1 MNFDSLLPLL
11 IAVVLIFAVMR
22 RVDAYAY
29 AVAGARDGI
38 KTVLR
43 IFPALLMLMFAVG
56 ALRASGAYDCMCRML
71 DPILGAV
78 GIPPETA
85 PLILIRPIS
94 GSGALAVATDIII
107 QYGPDSLVGKTAA
120 VMMGSTE
127 TTFYAISVYL
137 GAAKIR
143 SSWKIMLS
151 AILADITG
159 FIAAAAA
166 GAEAARTRGKG
177 PLATGLL
184 IGVVITTL
192 LLMTGFIIA
201 GSELAPDG
209 ILSVAAFT
217 VSGAA
222 AGSVLLRNVGRK
234 RKKRPVRRKAA
245 KLT

>member
-1 MNFDSLLPLL
+1 MPEKRTDTADISFVIKAVIYWLLTA
-11 IAVVLIFAVMR
+11 I
-22 RVDAYAY
+22 
-29 AVAGARDGI
+29 
-38 KTVLR
+38 
-43 IFPALLMLMFAVG
+43 PALLLASAALSLTNADGAKFAY
-56 ALRASGAYDCMCRML
+56 AS
-71 DPILGAV
+71 
-78 GIPPETA
+78 
-85 PLILIRPIS
+85 
-94 GSGALAVATDIII
+94 
-107 QYGPDSLVGKTAA
+107 AA
-120 VMMGSTE
+120 VS
-127 TTFYAISVYL
+127 
-137 GAAKIR
+137 
-143 SSWKIMLS
+143 
-151 AILADITG
+151 

-166 GAEAARTRGKG
+166 GAEAAWTRGKG

>member
-1 MNFDSLLPLL
+1 MPEKRTDTADISFV
-11 IAVVLIFAVMR
+11 IKAVM
-22 RVDAYAY
+22 YWLL
-29 AVAGARDGI
+29 
-38 KTVLR
+38 TV
-43 IFPALLMLMFAVG
+43 IPALL
-56 ALRASGAYDCMCRML
+56 
-71 DPILGAV
+71 
-78 GIPPETA
+78 
-85 PLILIRPIS
+85 
-94 GSGALAVATDIII
+94 LA
-107 QYGPDSLVGKTAA
+107 SLVLSLTNADGAKFAYASAA
-120 VMMGSTE
+120 VS
-127 TTFYAISVYL
+127 
-137 GAAKIR
+137 
-143 SSWKIMLS
+143 
-151 AILADITG
+151 

-166 GAEAARTRGKG
+166 GAEAARKRGKG

>member
-1 MNFDSLLPLL
+1 MPEKRTDTADISFVIKAVIYWLLTA
-11 IAVVLIFAVMR
+11 I
-22 RVDAYAY
+22 
-29 AVAGARDGI
+29 
-38 KTVLR
+38 
-43 IFPALLMLMFAVG
+43 PALLLASAALSLTNADGAKFAY
-56 ALRASGAYDCMCRML
+56 AS
-71 DPILGAV
+71 
-78 GIPPETA
+78 
-85 PLILIRPIS
+85 
-94 GSGALAVATDIII
+94 
-107 QYGPDSLVGKTAA
+107 AA
-120 VMMGSTE
+120 VS
-127 TTFYAISVYL
+127 
-137 GAAKIR
+137 
-143 SSWKIMLS
+143 
-151 AILADITG
+151 

-177 PLATGLL
+177 TLATGLL

>member
-1 MNFDSLLPLL
+1 MPEKRTDTADISFVIKAVIYWLLTA
-11 IAVVLIFAVMR
+11 I
-22 RVDAYAY
+22 
-29 AVAGARDGI
+29 
-38 KTVLR
+38 
-43 IFPALLMLMFAVG
+43 PALLLASAALSLTNADGAKFAY
-56 ALRASGAYDCMCRML
+56 AS
-71 DPILGAV
+71 
-78 GIPPETA
+78 
-85 PLILIRPIS
+85 
-94 GSGALAVATDIII
+94 
-107 QYGPDSLVGKTAA
+107 AA
-120 VMMGSTE
+120 VS
-127 TTFYAISVYL
+127 
-137 GAAKIR
+137 
-143 SSWKIMLS
+143 
-151 AILADITG
+151 

-166 GAEAARTRGKG
+166 GAEAARARGKG

>member
-1 MNFDSLLPLL
+1 MPEKRTDTADISFVIKAVIYWLLTA
-11 IAVVLIFAVMR
+11 I
-22 RVDAYAY
+22 
-29 AVAGARDGI
+29 
-38 KTVLR
+38 
-43 IFPALLMLMFAVG
+43 PALLLASAALSLTNADGAKFAY
-56 ALRASGAYDCMCRML
+56 AS
-71 DPILGAV
+71 
-78 GIPPETA
+78 
-85 PLILIRPIS
+85 
-94 GSGALAVATDIII
+94 
-107 QYGPDSLVGKTAA
+107 AA
-120 VMMGSTE
+120 VS
-127 TTFYAISVYL
+127 
-137 GAAKIR
+137 
-143 SSWKIMLS
+143 
-151 AILADITG
+151 

-166 GAEAARTRGKG
+166 GAAAAGAAAARTRGKG

>member
-1 MNFDSLLPLL
+1 MSEKRTDTADISFVIKAVIYWLLTA
-11 IAVVLIFAVMR
+11 I
-22 RVDAYAY
+22 
-29 AVAGARDGI
+29 
-38 KTVLR
+38 
-43 IFPALLMLMFAVG
+43 PALLLASAALSLTNADGAKFAY
-56 ALRASGAYDCMCRML
+56 AS
-71 DPILGAV
+71 
-78 GIPPETA
+78 
-85 PLILIRPIS
+85 
-94 GSGALAVATDIII
+94 
-107 QYGPDSLVGKTAA
+107 AA
-120 VMMGSTE
+120 VS
-127 TTFYAISVYL
+127 
-137 GAAKIR
+137 
-143 SSWKIMLS
+143 
-151 AILADITG
+151 

-166 GAEAARTRGKG
+166 GAGAARTRGKG

>member
-1 MNFDSLLPLL
+1 MPEKRTDTADISFVIKAVIYWLLTA
-11 IAVVLIFAVMR
+11 I
-22 RVDAYAY
+22 
-29 AVAGARDGI
+29 
-38 KTVLR
+38 
-43 IFPALLMLMFAVG
+43 PALLLASAALSLTNADGAKFAY
-56 ALRASGAYDCMCRML
+56 AS
-71 DPILGAV
+71 
-78 GIPPETA
+78 
-85 PLILIRPIS
+85 
-94 GSGALAVATDIII
+94 
-107 QYGPDSLVGKTAA
+107 AA
-120 VMMGSTE
+120 VS
-127 TTFYAISVYL
+127 
-137 GAAKIR
+137 
-143 SSWKIMLS
+143 
-151 AILADITG
+151 

-166 GAEAARTRGKG
+166 GAAAARTRGKG

>member
-1 MNFDSLLPLL
+1 MPEKRTDTADISFVIKAVIYWLLTA
-11 IAVVLIFAVMR
+11 I
-22 RVDAYAY
+22 
-29 AVAGARDGI
+29 
-38 KTVLR
+38 
-43 IFPALLMLMFAVG
+43 PALLLASAALSLTNADGAKFAY
-56 ALRASGAYDCMCRML
+56 AS
-71 DPILGAV
+71 
-78 GIPPETA
+78 
-85 PLILIRPIS
+85 
-94 GSGALAVATDIII
+94 
-107 QYGPDSLVGKTAA
+107 AA
-120 VMMGSTE
+120 VS
-127 TTFYAISVYL
+127 
-137 GAAKIR
+137 
-143 SSWKIMLS
+143 
-151 AILADITG
+151 

-192 LLMTGFIIA
+192 LLMTGFIVA

>member
-1 MNFDSLLPLL
+1 MPEKRTDTADISFVIKAVIYWLLTA
-11 IAVVLIFAVMR
+11 I
-22 RVDAYAY
+22 
-29 AVAGARDGI
+29 
-38 KTVLR
+38 
-43 IFPALLMLMFAVG
+43 PALLLASASLSLTNADGAKFAY
-56 ALRASGAYDCMCRML
+56 AS
-71 DPILGAV
+71 
-78 GIPPETA
+78 
-85 PLILIRPIS
+85 
-94 GSGALAVATDIII
+94 
-107 QYGPDSLVGKTAA
+107 AA
-120 VMMGSTE
+120 VS
-127 TTFYAISVYL
+127 
-137 GAAKIR
+137 
-143 SSWKIMLS
+143 
-151 AILADITG
+151 

-177 PLATGLL
+177 PLTTGLL

>member
-1 MNFDSLLPLL
+1 MPEKRTDTADISFVIKAVIYWLLTAIPVLLLASAALSLTNADGANF
-11 IAVVLIFAVMR
+11 
-22 RVDAYAY
+22 AYAS
-29 AVAGARDGI
+29 AA
-38 KTVLR
+38 
-43 IFPALLMLMFAVG
+43 
-56 ALRASGAYDCMCRML
+56 AS
-71 DPILGAV
+71 
-78 GIPPETA
+78 
-85 PLILIRPIS
+85 
-94 GSGALAVATDIII
+94 
-107 QYGPDSLVGKTAA
+107 
-120 VMMGSTE
+120 
-127 TTFYAISVYL
+127 
-137 GAAKIR
+137 
-143 SSWKIMLS
+143 
-151 AILADITG
+151 

>member
-1 MNFDSLLPLL
+1 MPEKRTDTADISFVIKAVIYWLLTA
-11 IAVVLIFAVMR
+11 I
-22 RVDAYAY
+22 
-29 AVAGARDGI
+29 
-38 KTVLR
+38 
-43 IFPALLMLMFAVG
+43 PALL
-56 ALRASGAYDCMCRML
+56 
-71 DPILGAV
+71 
-78 GIPPETA
+78 
-85 PLILIRPIS
+85 
-94 GSGALAVATDIII
+94 LA
-107 QYGPDSLVGKTAA
+107 SLVLSLTNADGAKFAYASAA
-120 VMMGSTE
+120 VS
-127 TTFYAISVYL
+127 
-137 GAAKIR
+137 
-143 SSWKIMLS
+143 
-151 AILADITG
+151 

-166 GAEAARTRGKG
+166 GAEAARKRGKG

>member
-1 MNFDSLLPLL
+1 MPEKRTDTADISFVIKAVIYWLLTA
-11 IAVVLIFAVMR
+11 I
-22 RVDAYAY
+22 
-29 AVAGARDGI
+29 
-38 KTVLR
+38 
-43 IFPALLMLMFAVG
+43 PALLLASAALSLTNADGAKFAY
-56 ALRASGAYDCMCRML
+56 AS
-71 DPILGAV
+71 
-78 GIPPETA
+78 
-85 PLILIRPIS
+85 
-94 GSGALAVATDIII
+94 
-107 QYGPDSLVGKTAA
+107 AA
-120 VMMGSTE
+120 VS
-127 TTFYAISVYL
+127 
-137 GAAKIR
+137 
-143 SSWKIMLS
+143 
-151 AILADITG
+151 

-166 GAEAARTRGKG
+166 GSAAARTRGKG

>member
-1 MNFDSLLPLL
+1 MSENRTDTADISFVIKAVIYWLLTA
-11 IAVVLIFAVMR
+11 I
-22 RVDAYAY
+22 
-29 AVAGARDGI
+29 
-38 KTVLR
+38 
-43 IFPALLMLMFAVG
+43 PALLLASAALSLTNADGAKFAY
-56 ALRASGAYDCMCRML
+56 AS
-71 DPILGAV
+71 
-78 GIPPETA
+78 
-85 PLILIRPIS
+85 
-94 GSGALAVATDIII
+94 
-107 QYGPDSLVGKTAA
+107 AA
-120 VMMGSTE
+120 VS
-127 TTFYAISVYL
+127 
-137 GAAKIR
+137 
-143 SSWKIMLS
+143 
-151 AILADITG
+151 

-166 GAEAARTRGKG
+166 GAGAARTRGKG

>member
-1 MNFDSLLPLL
+1 
-11 IAVVLIFAVMR
+11 
-22 RVDAYAY
+22 
-29 AVAGARDGI
+29 
-38 KTVLR
+38 
-43 IFPALLMLMFAVG
+43 
-56 ALRASGAYDCMCRML
+56 ML

-85 PLILIRPIS
+85 PRILIRPIS

-143 SSWKIMLS
+143 SSWKIILS

-166 GAEAARTRGKG
+166 VR
-177 PLATGLL
+177 
-184 IGVVITTL
+184 L
-192 LLMTGFIIA
+192 LL
-201 GSELAPDG
+201 
-209 ILSVAAFT
+209 
-217 VSGAA
+217 
-222 AGSVLLRNVGRK
+222 
-234 RKKRPVRRKAA
+234 
-245 KLT
+245 